1 MTSNTQYFTKN
12 IKYIFVEYKK
22 NTHLVLSFVFFAWA
36 SWMTY
41 KYVDVSKTSQVK
53 IDAIREMVKRE
64 YEPRLRISDSLLTEA
79 RIKFAESETQNE
91 FYKKI
96 IATK

>member
-22 NTHLVLSFVFFAWA
+22 NTHLVLSFIFFAWA
-36 SWMTY
+36 LWMTY

-53 IDAIREMVKRE
+53 IDSIREMYKRE
-64 YEPRLRISDSLLTEA
+64 YEPRIKTSDSLLTEA
-79 RIKFAESETQNE
+79 KIALTEAKTQNE